1 MAANQLFSNTR
12 CHVRPSLL
20 QQIDTGKVS
29 YSAYGAN
36 VRAVQ
41 MTRGNRQG
49 NQAFMRRFNKS
60 NPLYI
65 MNESYYW
72 RYTTPEI
79 HKHLQLALRNQQD
92 PTDRLIDVALCGNRA
107 MLIHGM
113 EPKLK
118 LENYGFNQLHLDVL
132 KLSELKEKYHTASIT
147 KKAAN
152 WNVTPLHLAALNPSA
167 KVIQTLLDQN
177 NDFNVLDNQNNKP
190 IHYAACCETPGAL
203 KILLDKGANVFEM
216 NMQKKMPLHYAA
228 INCRPENVKLL
239 LENNLMVLRSRDRTN
254 KTAFVYALE
263 SGDIPTIKAFLDHSQ
278 GKVKINTGQGLER
291 MTPLMYAAAQGDI
304 ELAEFLLDN
313 KGRVLGKDKYKRS
326 ALTMAARNGHLRL
339 ASILLQQG
347 SEWDHQDSSNNT
359 PLHYAAA
366 NGFIE
371 LINLLLKHGANV
383 NHQNSW
389 KVTPITIAMLN
400 NHIGTVKRLL
410 EEKDVDVNG
419 KDDQGRTL
427 LSLALLN
434 IEETTCFDFVSY
446 LLDKGANP
454 NLGDTSKSA
463 PLHILAAK
471 IPRLDQSNNKSQI
484 EATKELKRVQKVQ
497 NDLIDLL
504 LSRGADLSQQND
516 SEKTPFEI
524 ALELGNI
531 NVLEKFS
538 SKVSLNKAP
547 QILHVFADRIFDQR
561 FSEILVNLL
570 NQESALE

>member
-1 MAANQLFSNTR
+1 
-12 CHVRPSLL
+12 
-20 QQIDTGKVS
+20 
-29 YSAYGAN
+29 
-36 VRAVQ
+36 
-41 MTRGNRQG
+41 
-49 NQAFMRRFNKS
+49 
-60 NPLYI
+60 
-65 MNESYYW
+65 
-72 RYTTPEI
+72 
-79 HKHLQLALRNQQD
+79 
-92 PTDRLIDVALCGNRA
+92 
-107 MLIHGM
+107 MLIHGI

-118 LENYGFNQLHLDVL
+118 LDNYGFNKLHLDVL
-132 KLSELKEKYHTASIT
+132 KLSELTEKYHTASIT

-167 KVIQTLLDQN
+167 KVMQTLLDQN
-177 NDFNVLDNQNNKP
+177 NDFNVVDNQNNKP

-203 KILLDKGANVFEM
+203 KILLERGANVFES
-216 NMQKKMPLHYAA
+216 NMQKKNPLHFAA
-228 INCRPENVKLL
+228 LNSRPENVKLL
-239 LENNLMVLRSRDRTN
+239 LENNLMMLKMRDRQN

-263 SGDIPTIKAFLDHSQ
+263 SGDIPTIKSFLDNSQ
-278 GKVKINTGQGLER
+278 GKVKINTGQGIER

-313 KGRVLGKDKYKRS
+313 KARVLGKDKYKRS

-371 LINLLLKHGANV
+371 LINLLIKHGANV

-410 EEKDVDVNG
+410 DEKDVDVNG
-419 KDDQGRTL
+419 KDDNGRTL

-434 IEETTCFDFVSY
+434 IEETTCYDFVSY
-446 LLDKGANP
+446 LLDKGSNP
-454 NLGDTSKSA
+454 NLGDTSKTG

-471 IPRLDQSNNKSQI
+471 IPRLDMSNNKSQV

-504 LSRGADLSQQND
+504 LSKGADLTLQND

-531 NVLEKFS
+531 NVLERFS
-538 SKVSLNKAP
+538 KNVSLNKAP
-547 QILHVFADRIFDQR
+547 QILHVFSDRVFDQR

-570 NQESALE
+570 NQERDLEMKTINVLDKHGFTPFLNFIKQFVEKLRNGEFSQKMRQLIQFNALKRGQSYSAYTMTNLLLYTCEQDPGY